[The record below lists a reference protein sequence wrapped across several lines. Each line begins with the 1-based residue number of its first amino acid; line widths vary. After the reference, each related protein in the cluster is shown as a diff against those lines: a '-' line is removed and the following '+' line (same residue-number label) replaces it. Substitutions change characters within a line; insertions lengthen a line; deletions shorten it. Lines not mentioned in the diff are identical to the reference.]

1 SYLLNKRGFLTKSLT
16 GDDSEEIREKAIH
29 DLTIG
34 KLQYLITVDIFNE
47 GIDIPCVNQVVLLR
61 ATESSIIYIQQL
73 GRGLRKDHKKEFVVI
88 LDFIGNYEKNFLIPT
103 AISQNNSYD
112 KDFMKRFISNG
123 TDQIPGESSVVFEE
137 IVKEEIFKNINKT
150 NFSTKKN
157 IEHDYHLLKKQLGR
171 VPYLFDFFSRNMIDP
186 SVILRYRKD
195 YSEIL
200 EAVDKNYLNE
210 SHKLNKE
217 EKNYLKYISQFFTP
231 AKRIH
236 DIFILKE
243 LLLKESVN
251 ITDINTEIEKELNIK
266 NQKSNTNNA
275 INHLTKKIYRSFSV
289 NKEYLPLAEIVK
301 DNLIISKSFI
311 SAYKNNSFFNF
322 LIKDLINYNMAY
334 CKNNFFQTKEN
345 VVTLYKNYTKE
356 EAHRYLNWDYSN
368 GLQVSGYNFF
378 KESKEVTMFITLDS
392 TNHFTI
398 HDNQFLDQKKLT
410 FFSKKNRVLKRDGKN
425 TAEGSIADNLYI
437 LHIFVKKTNS
447 ENFYYLG
454 KVGDIVSAE
463 EIKNSDGEN
472 LVKYIF
478 ELEYEV
484 EKKLYSYLVT
494 KELNR

>member
-1 SYLLNKRGFLTKSLT
+1 ISHRTMEIFDSRKPTEGDFIFAMIQTLSRDEHLKKFPPNYFDYIIIDEVHHSGAETYQKLIQYFKPKFLLGMTATPERTDDFDIYKLFNNSIAYEIRLHDALRENLLCPFHYFGIRDITKNGESISEKSSFKDLTSESRINNICEQIKYYGYSGASLHGLIFVSNVQEAKELSYLLNKRGFLTKSLT

-200 EAVDKNYLNE
+200 EAV
-210 SHKLNKE
+210 
-217 EKNYLKYISQFFTP
+217 
-231 AKRIH
+231 
-236 DIFILKE
+236 
-243 LLLKESVN
+243 
-251 ITDINTEIEKELNIK
+251 
-266 NQKSNTNNA
+266 
-275 INHLTKKIYRSFSV
+275 
-289 NKEYLPLAEIVK
+289 
-301 DNLIISKSFI
+301 
-311 SAYKNNSFFNF
+311 
-322 LIKDLINYNMAY
+322 
-334 CKNNFFQTKEN
+334 
-345 VVTLYKNYTKE
+345 
-356 EAHRYLNWDYSN
+356 
-368 GLQVSGYNFF
+368 
-378 KESKEVTMFITLDS
+378 
-392 TNHFTI
+392 
-398 HDNQFLDQKKLT
+398 
-410 FFSKKNRVLKRDGKN
+410 
-425 TAEGSIADNLYI
+425 
-437 LHIFVKKTNS
+437 
-447 ENFYYLG
+447 
-454 KVGDIVSAE
+454 
-463 EIKNSDGEN
+463 
-472 LVKYIF
+472 
-478 ELEYEV
+478 
-484 EKKLYSYLVT
+484 
-494 KELNR
+494 